1 MSDNISEII
10 SSKEVIL
17 KKAFTLAE
25 VLITLG
31 IIGVVAAMTL
41 PSLIN
46 NYRDKEIVTKVR
58 KTYSDIYN
66 TINHART
73 SDGNINDNSVLFNPE
88 NSSTKTAQNFIK
100 YFNGAKLCPNNK
112 KECKQYY
119 YNIKYSRFYTGGT
132 NTGVI
137 WSHVYPAII
146 LNNGA
151 ILYIVQK
158 NYPDCYS
165 ETTYE
170 KHDEAGRPILD
181 EDGNKIILPA
191 VTRICGYVYFDVNG
205 PKSPNRFGYD
215 AYYIQI
221 SKDKV
226 EPSIQPYLGLQ
237 SLENILS
244 GKDNFIFSDYT
255 VGAEK

>member
-1 MSDNISEII
+1 M
-10 SSKEVIL
+10 
-17 KKAFTLAE
+17 KKGFTLAE

-31 IIGVVAAMTL
+31 IIGIVAAMTL

-46 NYRDKEIVTKVR
+46 DYRDKEIVTKVR

-88 NSSTKTAQNFIK
+88 NSSTQTAQNFIK

-119 YNIKYSRFYTGGT
+119 YDIKYSRFYTGGT
-132 NTGVI
+132 NTGVL
-137 WSHVYPAII
+137 WSQVYPAII
-146 LNNGA
+146 LNNGT

-158 NYPDCYS
+158 NYPDCYA

-226 EPSIQPYLGLQ
+226 EPGIQPYLGRQ